1 MPWVQKS
8 DAARRWVVELNQKC
22 TFVMPFELY
31 MNGAVGCLFIRMSW
45 EDDMDDEVVVGGMI
59 LEISFAVNRKSLA
72 SA

>member
-1 MPWVQKS
+1 MHVR
-8 DAARRWVVELNQKC
+8 DAIWVV
-22 TFVMPFELY
+22 Y
-31 MNGAVGCLFIRMSW
+31 DGAAVCLFIRMSW